1 MGGSEV
7 SAASGSGRSGSE
19 AVPPADWAGL
29 AYGALAAEFGAGD
42 LKVLFLRA
50 PGPNRL
56 RYRYWTEKRFSGFV
70 GLALVRGGEAG
81 LGLFSAGPGYVLY
94 VLPHPDSPDGGNGPA
109 ADPSS
114 SPGIFATG
122 NLMWAD
128 LDEPLFVA
136 EEVDRTVGG
145 AVRLPRPL
153 GLGRAEE
160 ELVRKFVAAPLAE
173 LTFNYIIATDEN
185 AKDML
190 LGYNEDSN

>member
-1 MGGSEV
+1 
-7 SAASGSGRSGSE
+7 
-19 AVPPADWAGL
+19 
-29 AYGALAAEFGAGD
+29 

-56 RYRYWTEKRFSGFV
+56 RYRYWTEKRFAGFV
-70 GLALVRGGEAG
+70 GLALVRGGGAG
-81 LGLFSAGPGYVLY
+81 PGLFSAGPWYVLY
-94 VLPHPDSPDGGNGPA
+94 VLPYPDSPDGGNGPA
-109 ADPSS
+109 GNGPAADSSS
-114 SPGIFATG
+114 SPGVFATG

-128 LDEPLFVA
+128 LDEPLFAA
-136 EEVDRTVGG
+136 EEVDRTGGG

-185 AKDML
+185 AKDKL
-190 LGYNEDSN
+190 SGYDEDSN